1 MCWYNLFQTYAE
13 QELQWA
19 GVIIQPLPRWGQHV
33 PAWQRA
39 SAVLWRERKAAS
51 PHGMNSLTSAMG
63 VPPCAKLT
71 QGKGIETC
79 MPGRW
84 KPAATGQ
91 RQTVHKPLPGR
102 CSLRWQLCLPAGIS
116 QYCQGTWGCSTTC
129 EMTTFCSM
137 SPFFLLINTHSKEN
151 KWFDVGNA
159 QTFFWDLQVTILDMK
174 LYILRTCYTF

>member
-1 MCWYNLFQTYAE
+1 
-13 QELQWA
+13 
-19 GVIIQPLPRWGQHV
+19 
-33 PAWQRA
+33 
-39 SAVLWRERKAAS
+39 
-51 PHGMNSLTSAMG
+51 MG

-129 EMTTFCSM
+129 EMTTFCNM

-159 QTFFWDLQVTILDMK
+159 QTFFESQFWIWNYIYYVHVVHYKRVKIVRQKSQTDCKRRAICPQHYSTVSQHYIEIWHRLDIK
-174 LYILRTCYTF
+174 KVPSEI

>member
-1 MCWYNLFQTYAE
+1 
-13 QELQWA
+13 
-19 GVIIQPLPRWGQHV
+19 
-33 PAWQRA
+33 
-39 SAVLWRERKAAS
+39 
-51 PHGMNSLTSAMG
+51 MNSFTSAMG

-129 EMTTFCSM
+129 EMTTFCNM

-159 QTFFWDLQVTILDMK
+159 QTFFESQFWIWNYIYYVHVVHYKRVKIVRQKSQTECKRRAICPQHYSVYSVTV
-174 LYILRTCYTF
+174 LYWNLT